1 MDDYDDYCD
10 LIDNDEETVVTF
22 KDIKEEYETW
32 LDCYEDVHDDVFFQ
46 PRWDKEVY
54 AYAMLDEDQ
63 RKKFCNSPNPLTT
76 SKKASPYFSNFCG
89 PTPLSFPISSRV

>member
-10 LIDNDEETVVTF
+10 LTDDDEETIETF
-22 KDIKEEYETW
+22 KDIKEVYQTW
-32 LDCYEDVHDDVFFQ
+32 LDCYEDVHDEEFFP

-63 RKKFCNSPNPLTT
+63 RKKFFN
-76 SKKASPYFSNFCG
+76 
-89 PTPLSFPISSRV
+89 

>member
-10 LIDNDEETVVTF
+10 LIDDDEETIETF

-32 LDCYEDVHDDVFFQ
+32 LDCYEDVHDEEFFP

-63 RKKFCNSPNPLTT
+63 RKKFLINFL
-76 SKKASPYFSNFCG
+76 KKLKVKMCWVH
-89 PTPLSFPISSRV
+89 L

>member
-10 LIDNDEETVVTF
+10 LTDDDDETIETF
-22 KDIKEEYETW
+22 KDIKQDYEFW
-32 LDCYEDVHDDVFFQ
+32 LDCYEDVRDDVFFP

-63 RKKFCNSPNPLTT
+63 RKKFFN
-76 SKKASPYFSNFCG
+76 
-89 PTPLSFPISSRV
+89 

>member
-1 MDDYDDYCD
+1 MLKKYISKLFNRKKY
-10 LIDNDEETVVTF
+10 LNIKSQKKIQETVVTF

-54 AYAMLDEDQ
+54 AYAMLDEDH
-63 RKKFCNSPNPLTT
+63 RKRFYN
-76 SKKASPYFSNFCG
+76 
-89 PTPLSFPISSRV
+89 

>member
-10 LIDNDEETVVTF
+10 LIDDDEETIETF

-54 AYAMLDEDQ
+54 AYAMLGEEQ
-63 RKKFCNSPNPLTT
+63 RKKFLN
-76 SKKASPYFSNFCG
+76 
-89 PTPLSFPISSRV
+89 